1 MVIYPILLTEKLG
14 FQPAHTN
21 RCELYLITVLLV
33 ALFLDFITF
42 IIFYCVL
49 YCVYS
54 TSTFNVFNDC
64 VYVFMLLCCKRI
76 FLL

>member
-1 MVIYPILLTEKLG
+1 MVIHPILLTEKLG

-21 RCELYLITVLLV
+21 RCELYLLV

-42 IIFYCVL
+42 IFYWVL

-54 TSTFNVFNDC
+54 TSTFNVFNYC